1 MGNKLLWQD
10 PKLTGT
16 FTIEYKRRDFVYFA
30 NFQPKI
36 VDAELRMHE
45 TVVLKILHLIYIKLT
60 IYIYIHIYSQYIYIN
75 TNVYM
80 KYIKFRNL

>member
-1 MGNKLLWQD
+1 MGNKLLWEVKMN

-45 TVVLKILHLIYIKLT
+45 TVVLKILHLIYIKLN
-60 IYIYIHIYSQYIYIN
+60 IALQ
-75 TNVYM
+75 
-80 KYIKFRNL
+80 

>member
-45 TVVLKILHLIYIKLT
+45 TVVLKILHLIYIKLN
-60 IYIYIHIYSQYIYIN
+60 IALQ
-75 TNVYM
+75 
-80 KYIKFRNL
+80 